1 MSAPEAD
8 SHDSVAPDG
17 GEGEPQTAV
26 SDASNAASSTPVSPA
41 GAARVGR
48 MFWRALAGLVLFHLA
63 GVMYFAPPQVI
74 LAKQPVM
81 TMDYALHVYQVVR
94 ARDAFKEASQLWGYD
109 PLQLAGQ
116 PAGVVEDLTS
126 KGTELWV
133 IALNKLGVHP
143 AIAFNL
149 LLWVVHLSIPAL
161 GYAGARLFRLSR
173 PQSLGVAWIWSWCW
187 FFDSFMHWSWFIGMI
202 SWSGACALSV
212 VLVGCLFRFLE
223 EAKLRYFGWFTLVAA
238 TLAILH
244 PFAVFAVAVP
254 CLALYLRSA
263 KTLGVKGHGLL
274 LLAVAVAGSTALI
287 WIFPTLR
294 FKHYVGDVDTFF
306 NTTASY
312 FLYDSFDLMKDGR
325 NTGGPVR
332 TLLRTVCF
340 AAAAVWFWK
349 NRKAGDRRWLPL
361 ASFMLAGFAFTYFA
375 GYLWLARQTQPYRQ
389 IGPVILMAAIP
400 AVLIFSELLS
410 APERA
415 RWTPKVKLLIGL
427 GLVLIVPRVYRT
439 MAYYV
444 VHLLPEQ
451 VIRSDR
457 DVRGSPLVSL
467 NEPRPVWLGHA
478 PAAPQQQAVRD
489 WLIKHHQ
496 GRGRVAINEWVLGEY
511 IAAST
516 EIPVLGGI
524 RERNV
529 PHVDAHP
536 YRQLDDGKL
545 KSSDLPAFFERY
557 AVGYIIESGFRSPIE
572 DQTKLIDP
580 VEIVEGYRIYRVR
593 AEPSYFLRGSG
604 RVTAQR
610 LNLIRVENMRA
621 AAQGDVVL
629 RFHYM
634 ESLGCRPDCQ
644 VEREEVAGD
653 RVGFIR
659 VKAPPASFEIFNV
672 Y

>member
-1 MSAPEAD
+1 MSAAEDDVPELPG
-8 SHDSVAPDG
+8 SDG
-17 GEGEPQTAV
+17 GEGAPLETTA
-26 SDASNAASSTPVSPA
+26 AAG
-41 GAARVGR
+41 GADRDEAAEQRSVGPWY
-48 MFWRALAGLVLFHLA
+48 WRALVSLVLFHLA

-149 LLWVVHLSIPAL
+149 LLWVVHLSIPVL
-161 GYAGARLFRLSR
+161 GYVGARLFRLSR
-173 PQSLGVAWIWSWCW
+173 SQALGVAWIWSWCW

-223 EAKLRYFGWFTLVAA
+223 ERRLKYFMWFALVAA

-254 CLALYLRSA
+254 CAALYLRSA
-263 KTLGVKGHGLL
+263 KTLGPKGHGLL
-274 LLAVAVAGSTALI
+274 LLAVALAGSTALI

-294 FKHYVGDVDTFF
+294 FRHYVGDVDTFF

-312 FLYDSFDLMKDGR
+312 LLYDSFDLMKDGR

-332 TLLRTVCF
+332 TLLRTLCF
-340 AAAAVWFWK
+340 VASGVWLWR
-349 NRKAGDRRWLPL
+349 NRKAADRRWLPWL
-361 ASFMLAGFAFTYFA
+361 SFMLAGFAFTYFA

-389 IGPVILMAAIP
+389 IGPVIFMAAIP
-400 AVLIFSELLS
+400 AVLVFSELLS
-410 APERA
+410 AGERA
-415 RWTPKVKLLIGL
+415 RWTPKLKLLLGL

-467 NEPRPVWLGHA
+467 NEPKPVWLGHA

-489 WLIKHHQ
+489 WLIKHHK

-545 KSSDLPAFFERY
+545 KPEELAAFFERY
-557 AVGYIIESGFRSPIE
+557 AVGFVIESGFRSPIE
-572 DQTKLIDP
+572 GQAKLIEP
-580 VEIVEGYRIYRVR
+580 VEIVQGYRIYRVR
-593 AEPSYFLRGSG
+593 AEPSYFLRGTG
-604 RVTAQR
+604 RVSAQR
-610 LNLIRVENMRA
+610 LNFIQVENAMPDA
-621 AAQGDVVL
+621 EGDVTL

-634 ESLGCRPDCQ
+634 ESLGCRPECQ

-659 VKAPPASFEIFNV
+659 VKAPPAKFEIFNV